1 MDKSKNI
8 ALIDALKA
16 IGIILVVI
24 GHNDTI
30 LTKYIYSFHM
40 PLFFLISGIT
50 FNDIKWTSFD
60 KFIKSRIKSLLIPY
74 FKYSIILFIIWI
86 PLDIIKGV
94 EINKHIILRNLYGI
108 FYSQGALN
116 YMAWGVP
123 MWFLT
128 CLFLISIGYFFINKY
143 LKNYRFEILVL
154 CIFIGYLTKFL
165 PYRMP
170 WSLDCAFIGIV
181 FYGIGHIYRK
191 KILEFKFDTKI
202 RKNKIILVLLTI
214 ILINLNNVNG
224 RVDFYSNKFNN
235 YIIFFI
241 CSFVGIMILLL
252 IGKNIEN
259 VKVLEIL
266 KFLSKNTVIILAFH
280 IRVLD
285 GIKFFVMKIFNL
297 NVNFNNLILG
307 VIILP
312 LIQISVILYTS
323 ILIKKIRRFI
333 EMKNRDK
340 DKEIYYYQ

>member
-1 MDKSKNI
+1 MDESKKV
-8 ALIDALKA
+8 AWIDALKA

-40 PLFFLISGIT
+40 PLFFLLSGIT
-50 FNDIKWTSFD
+50 FNDSKWTSTS

-94 EINKHIILRNLYGI
+94 EVNKNIILRNLYGI
-108 FYSQGALN
+108 FYSQGSLK

-128 CLFLISIGYFFINKY
+128 CLFLISLGYFFINKY
-143 LKNYRFEILVL
+143 FKNYRFEILVL
-154 CIFIGYLTKFL
+154 CVFIGYLTKFL

-170 WSLDCAFIGIV
+170 WSLDCAFIGV
-181 FYGIGHIYRK
+181 FFYGIGHIYRK
-191 KILEFKFDTKI
+191 KFLDFKFNTKI
-202 RKNKIILVLLTI
+202 MKNKVILVLLII

-241 CSFVGIMILLL
+241 CAFVGIMILLI

-259 VKVLEIL
+259 KKALNLL
-266 KFLSKNTVIILAFH
+266 KFISKNTVIILAFH
-280 IRVLD
+280 IRILD
-285 GIKFFVMKIFNL
+285 GIKFFTIKILHLNL
-297 NVNFNNLILG
+297 NFNSLLFG
-307 VIILP
+307 VVILP
-312 LIQISVILYTS
+312 LIQISILCF
-323 ILIKKIRRFI
+323 IIIFINKVNKFI
-333 EMKNRDK
+333 EAKN
-340 DKEIYYYQ
+340 KEKSIYNCQ